1 MDLNQLEYFVTV
13 INEGT
18 ISSAARKLNLS
29 QPPLSAQMKS
39 LEQEIGSQLF
49 FRGPRQI
56 ELTEAGRILYERSK
70 DILDLSSRTLQE
82 LSDYREGKSGVLRIG
97 IVSSAHDLMAQRA
110 FRPFHE
116 QFPEIRFELY
126 ENDTYRVI
134 KQLQSKVLDLAIVR
148 TPFQSDNLTCYTLVK
163 EHLLAV
169 GNKKYFSSD
178 TSYNTKH
185 TLSTDRKIA
194 TAEPD
199 QNVTI
204 SLKELAEH
212 PLIVYHRW
220 LPVLDQHFETLKLQP
235 NYLCI
240 NHDSRTGTAWAKAGM
255 GIAILPASA
264 AESLTSKNIIKKVIT
279 DPVITS
285 DICILHHPDGYL
297 SKIGTSFL
305 MHMMNYFG
313 ISH

>member
-1 MDLNQLEYFVTV
+1 M
-13 INEGT
+13 
-18 ISSAARKLNLS
+18 
-29 QPPLSAQMKS
+29 
-39 LEQEIGSQLF
+39 
-49 FRGPRQI
+49 
-56 ELTEAGRILYERSK
+56 
-70 DILDLSSRTLQE
+70 
-82 LSDYREGKSGVLRIG
+82 
-97 IVSSAHDLMAQRA
+97 
-110 FRPFHE
+110 
-116 QFPEIRFELY
+116 
-126 ENDTYRVI
+126 
-134 KQLQSKVLDLAIVR
+134 
-148 TPFQSDNLTCYTLVK
+148 
-163 EHLLAV
+163 LAV

-199 QNVTI
+199 PNVTI

-305 MHMMNYFG
+305 MHMMNYFV